1 MNNQFSENTLS
12 KMPDSYFVQLAQS
25 FYEKHGR
32 IPNTKELGFSN
43 ARIIF
48 RRFKTWKNFIQNAL
62 GKTPAF
68 ARWSDEELLK
78 WLADLYKELN
88 RFPVHTEVSKRST
101 SVAKLIYLRFGDLH
115 NAMEK
120 AVGTSVRKEILLAL
134 KRLTPPGCQEA
145 STQEIFHE
153 LQASNINTSKQVVA
167 NTLDY
172 LKRGLHL
179 AGVRRGETNLWT
191 LTQKGKELIK
201 TFN

>member
-1 MNNQFSENTLS
+1 
-12 KMPDSYFVQLAQS
+12 MPNSYFVQLAQS
-25 FYEKHGR
+25 FYDRHGR
-32 IPNTKELGFSN
+32 VPNTKDLGYSN
-43 ARIIF
+43 RRIIY
-48 RRFKTWKNFIQNAL
+48 RRFKTWENFIQTSL
-62 GKTPAF
+62 GRAHNFKH
-68 ARWSDEELLK
+68 WSDKELLQ
-78 WLADLYKELN
+78 WLAGLYKELN
-88 RFPVHTEVSKRST
+88 RFPVHTDVSARST

-115 NAMEK
+115 SAMEK

-191 LTQKGKELIK
+191 LTQKGKELIR